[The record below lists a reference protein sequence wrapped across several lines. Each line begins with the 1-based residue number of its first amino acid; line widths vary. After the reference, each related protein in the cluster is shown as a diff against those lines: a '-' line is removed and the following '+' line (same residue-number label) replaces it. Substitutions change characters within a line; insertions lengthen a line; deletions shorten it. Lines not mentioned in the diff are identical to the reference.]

1 MSLHRFTYVPAPLQS
16 VPAPP
21 GRAAEEASA
30 VMAETGT
37 YGRKDVACK
46 VPTVVPSRPETNSL
60 VDIPPDLATIPT
72 DWHELPSARPCGYP
86 HCLLRLGGRL
96 ATGSAEAPRQGSPGS
111 FSMSDSRTQSNAS
124 TWS

>member
-46 VPTVVPSRPETNSL
+46 VPTVVPRGAENGAVQLTSPAYRRASICTET
-60 VDIPPDLATIPT
+60 AA
-72 DWHELPSARPCGYP
+72 EQSAAR
-86 HCLLRLGGRL
+86 
-96 ATGSAEAPRQGSPGS
+96 
-111 FSMSDSRTQSNAS
+111 
-124 TWS
+124 